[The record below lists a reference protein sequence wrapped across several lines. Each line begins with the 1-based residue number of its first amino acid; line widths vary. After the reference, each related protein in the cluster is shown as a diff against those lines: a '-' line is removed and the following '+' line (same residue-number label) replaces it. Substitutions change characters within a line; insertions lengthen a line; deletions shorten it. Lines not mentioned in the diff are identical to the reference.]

1 MANLKN
7 IRVSARYAKALFD
20 LALENNLLKDVRND
34 MEFVTETV
42 EASRELLLVFRSPLV
57 NAGKKVAI
65 LNALFQ
71 KSVTD
76 LTLRFL
82 VLITRKGRIV
92 CLDEIADT
100 YLKMYKKHLNIT
112 TVNIESATSLDSVT
126 KEKIKTLMS
135 SHTGA
140 TIDLLSSVNPDL
152 IGGFR
157 LLFED
162 YMYDASL
169 KHRFVNMKKEFEKN
183 IYERKF

>member
-20 LALENNLLKDVRND
+20 LALEYNLLRDIKND

-42 EASRELLLVFRSPLV
+42 ESSRDLLLVFRSPLV
-57 NAGKKVAI
+57 NVGKKISI
-65 LNALFQ
+65 LNSLFQ

-76 LTLRFL
+76 LTLKFL

-92 CLDEIADT
+92 CLDEIANT

-112 TVNIESATSLDSVT
+112 TVNIQSATSLDSAT

-135 SHTGA
+135 SHTGT
-140 TIDLLSSVNPDL
+140 TIDLKSSVNPQL

-169 KHRFVNMKKEFEKN
+169 KQRFVRMKKEFEKN

>member
-1 MANLKN
+1 MTWNLSQK
-7 IRVSARYAKALFD
+7 
-20 LALENNLLKDVRND
+20 LLMHQED
-34 MEFVTETV
+34 
-42 EASRELLLVFRSPLV
+42 LLLVFRSPLV

-76 LTLRFL
+76 LTLKFL

-112 TVNIESATSLDSVT
+112 TVNIQSATSLDSAT

-140 TIDLLSSVNPDL
+140 TIDLMSSVNPGL

-169 KHRFVNMKKEFEKN
+169 KQRFVQMKKEFEKN